1 MNDTAHYNIV
11 KTDGEWDRKGLSRFV
26 SQVIAQA
33 ESVTKAA
40 ERVHV
45 AVAQGSDGVSLLH
58 INMIEES
65 KKLDDMITRYG
76 ND

>member
-1 MNDTAHYNIV
+1 MNEEYYNIATEDY
-11 KTDGEWDRKGLSRFV
+11 KMYRKELSRFI

-40 ERVHV
+40 ERLHV

>member
-1 MNDTAHYNIV
+1 MSEEYYNIATEDY
-11 KTDGEWDRKGLSRFV
+11 KMYRKELSRFI

-33 ESVTKAA
+33 ENVTKSA
-40 ERVHV
+40 ERLHV

>member
-1 MNDTAHYNIV
+1 MSEEYYNIATEDY
-11 KTDGEWDRKGLSRFV
+11 KMYRKELSRFI

-40 ERVHV
+40 ERLHV

>member
-1 MNDTAHYNIV
+1 MSEPYYNIATEDY
-11 KTDGEWDRKGLSRFV
+11 KMYRKELSRFI

-33 ESVTKAA
+33 KNVAKAA
-40 ERVHV
+40 ERLHV

-58 INMIEES
+58 IKMIEES

>member
-1 MNDTAHYNIV
+1 MNKEYYNIATEDY
-11 KTDGEWDRKGLSRFV
+11 KMYRKELSRFI

-40 ERVHV
+40 ERLHV

-76 ND
+76 KD

>member
-1 MNDTAHYNIV
+1 MSEEYYNIATEDY
-11 KTDGEWDRKGLSRFV
+11 KMYRKELSRFI

-33 ESVTKAA
+33 ENVTKAA
-40 ERVHV
+40 ERLHV